1 MSLSFLNQSGQ
12 ELDLSSFNILYDIV
26 LVTLHKTE
34 RPKVAVVICNDK
46 EMIRLN
52 SQYRGLEQ
60 TTDVLS
66 FTYQDSNFYG
76 DQDFLGEIIISIE
89 QIRRQALNFDVTVE
103 SELNKIFVHGVLHLF
118 GYDHV
123 LEKDFLIMK
132 KIEYTVLSAYR
143 DKYNIEH

>member
-1 MSLSFLNQSGQ
+1 MPLFFLNESGQ

-26 LVTLHKTE
+26 LVKLHKKK
-34 RPKVAVVICNDK
+34 RPKVTVVICDDT

-66 FTYQDSNFYG
+66 FTYQDTGFLG
-76 DQDFLGEIIISIE
+76 DQDLLGEIIISLE
-89 QIRRQALNFDVTVE
+89 QIQRQALHFKVTIE
-103 SELNKIFVHGVLHLF
+103 SELNKIFVHGLLHLF

-132 KIEYTVLSAYR
+132 KIEDTVLSAYK
-143 DKYNIEH
+143 DSYNIEH